1 MMIFSQCNKPPTTW
15 RSRWSEHQWCRDI
28 KAMLGG
34 RMLSVQSITSLSL
47 IITSLPVCLLAGFSR
62 FEWNLNGGCAS
73 ARNKPYKLLALI
85 RIKAQIQ
92 EDFFFNVAFKVP
104 FSGNNLFYLILESAL
119 LNQSGL
125 SGFVIGMRSTER
137 YCSWAC
143 YDTFVVVVFVNV
155 KLSKQKSQ
163 TMSTLH

>member
-1 MMIFSQCNKPPTTW
+1 M
-15 RSRWSEHQWCRDI
+15 
-28 KAMLGG
+28 
-34 RMLSVQSITSLSL
+34 
-47 IITSLPVCLLAGFSR
+47 
-62 FEWNLNGGCAS
+62 
-73 ARNKPYKLLALI
+73 LI

-92 EDFFFNVAFKVP
+92 DDFFNVAFKVP
-104 FSGNNLFYLILESAL
+104 FSGNNVFYLILESAS

-143 YDTFVVVVFVNV
+143 YDTFMVVVFVNV

-163 TMSTLH
+163 MMSTLH